1 MNVPNSVLNRWGK
14 VQEGVGGSMGVG
26 GGGGGGGGVQLLP
39 AKSLQHVSNCTAS
52 QLSE

>member
-26 GGGGGGGGVQLLP
+26 GGGRGVQLLP